1 MMRAID
7 EATRKRQAVREA
19 ADGAP
24 VVASTQ
30 ATTRWLL
37 CGRGRPVDVGSVDYT
52 VVLRGDDAFVLF
64 MDIEASRV
72 DAEERFAELGYEH
85 VPFPWYDGPDETIR
99 SLLGD
104 AAARTDAELEERI
117 APHRR
122 NLAAEELARYR
133 SACADTAAAFAETLD
148 VLAPTDTELEAAG
161 ELARAARARDLV
173 ARVNLVAGEMR
184 QPVHRHPL
192 PTGER
197 LGRHALLALT
207 VERDGL
213 HVSMTRILAFDEPP
227 AELVRIQQ
235 ATAEVDAAVLA
246 ASRPGVTHAA
256 LLEVLARA
264 YEAQGHPEEWRRLH
278 QGGLTG
284 YKGREVF
291 ATPGAAIPLPER
303 GAVAWNPSITGGGKS
318 EDTVLVGPD
327 GIEVA
332 TRTPELG
339 ELETSAGIPRPA
351 IVVRPA

>member
-1 MMRAID
+1 MD
-7 EATRKRQAVREA
+7 EAARKRQAVREL

-64 MDIEASRV
+64 MDIETSRV
-72 DAEERFAELGYEH
+72 DAEERFTELGYEH
-85 VPFPWYDGPDETIR
+85 VPFPWHEGPAETIR
-99 SLLGD
+99 RLAGGD
-104 AAARTDAELEERI
+104 ARSDAELEGQI

-122 NLAAEELARYR
+122 SLGPEELERYR
-133 SACADTAAAFAETLD
+133 AAAADTAAAFAETLD
-148 VLAPTDTELEAAG
+148 LLAPTDTELEAAG
-161 ELARAARARDLV
+161 ELARAARARGLV
-173 ARVNLVAGEMR
+173 PRVDLVAGETR
-184 QPVHRHPL
+184 QPLHRHPL
-192 PTGER
+192 PTR
-197 LGRHALLALT
+197 APLGRHALLAIT
-207 VERDGL
+207 AECDGL
-213 HVSMTRILAFDEPP
+213 HVSMTRIVSFGEPP
-227 AELVRIQQ
+227 AELARIQQ

-246 ASRPGVTHAA
+246 ASRPGVTHGE
-256 LLEVLARA
+256 LLDVLAQA
-264 YEAQGHPEEWRRLH
+264 YEAQGFPEEWRRHH

-291 ATPGAAIPLPER
+291 ATPGEATPLPER

-318 EDTVLVGPD
+318 EDTVLVGPE

-339 ELETSAGIPRPA
+339 EIPTESGIPRAA